1 MRIAYTVLEVDRHEN
16 ANLIRSK
23 MSFLDELKTLVCD
36 ARKEYPDCI
45 NKYPQYKHIFDS
57 LTNLG
62 FIGLWISNLNAFHS
76 LLNSD
81 YDALLI
87 FEDDAVLVDDFESK
101 FKTCLEELPN
111 DFGLFSI
118 GYRDLYLNLYSIE
131 HSIQKDNVCRMFQ
144 TGDSW
149 SILYKKEFVEE
160 LLNRIIGHKILYG
173 LPDTAIMSY
182 ALGNVRPITNYK
194 PYSTTPS
201 LGSLILHDNDK
212 SVSSI
217 GDSYIK

>member
-16 ANLIRSK
+16 ANLIRQK
-23 MSFLDELKTLVCD
+23 LSFLDEMKTVVCD

-45 NKYPQYKHIFDS
+45 KKYPQYKHIFDS
-57 LTNLG
+57 LTNKG
-62 FIGLWISNLNAFHS
+62 YIGLWISNLNAFYS
-76 LLNSD
+76 LLESD
-81 YDALLI
+81 YDAILI
-87 FEDDAVLVDDFESK
+87 FEDDAVLVDDFELK
-101 FKTCLEELPN
+101 FKRCLEELPT

-118 GYRDLYLNLYSIE
+118 GYRDLYLSSYSE
-131 HSIQKDNVCRMFQ
+131 AHSIQKDNVCRMFQ

-149 SILYKKEFVEE
+149 GILYKKEFVQE
-160 LLNRIIGHKILYG
+160 LLDRIIGHKILYG

-182 ALGNVRPITNYK
+182 ALGNVKPFTNYK

-201 LGSLILHDNDK
+201 LGSLIFHNNDK

-217 GDSYIK
+217 DSSI